1 MIDQTKQSTE
11 GKSLIRVRPRGFC
24 AGVVRAVD
32 IVELALQAYGPP
44 VYVHHEIVHNRY
56 VVEQL
61 RQNGAIFVETVEEV
75 PLGSVLVFS
84 AHGVPPTTR
93 EEARLRQLRVIDAT
107 CPLVT
112 KVHLE
117 ALKFARE
124 NRTIV
129 LIGHK
134 DHQEIVGTSGE
145 APEQTVVVDSVEAV
159 NQLEV
164 KDPSQL
170 AYLTQ
175 TTLSLYDTRE
185 IVARLRERFP
195 QIAGPASDD
204 ICYATQNRQE
214 AVEHVARDVELILVV
229 GSPNSSN
236 SNRLVEVA
244 RRSGVKARLIDDA
257 SMIQPEWLEGVESV
271 GLTAGASAPE
281 VLVEHVSDRLAGLG
295 FTDQRDFD
303 LIREDVRFTLP
314 PELAAVA
321 PRSSSSGRN

>member
-1 MIDQTKQSTE
+1 MVKQPGS
-11 GKSLIRVRPRGFC
+11 GKKLIRVGPRGFC

-32 IVELALQAYGPP
+32 IVELALQAYRPP

-56 VVEQL
+56 VVDGL
-61 RQNGAIFVETVEEV
+61 RERGAIFVEALQDV
-75 PLGSVLVFS
+75 PEGAVLIFS
-84 AHGVPPTTR
+84 AHGVPPSVR
-93 EEARLRQLRVIDAT
+93 DEAHLRKLWVIDAT

-124 NRTIV
+124 GRTII

-145 APEQTVVVDSVEAV
+145 APAQTVVVDSVEAV
-159 NQLEV
+159 DQLAV
-164 KDPSQL
+164 KDPQRL
-170 AYLTQ
+170 AFLTQ

-195 QIAGPASDD
+195 EIVGPSSDD

-214 AVEHVARDVELILVV
+214 AVESLARDVQLILVV

-244 RRSGVKARLIDDA
+244 ERCGVPARLIDDA
-257 SMIQPEWLEGVESV
+257 SGIRPEWLEGVESL

-281 VLVEHVSDRLAGLG
+281 VLVQQTSQRLAELG
-295 FTDQRDFD
+295 FTDQRDVD

-314 PELAAVA
+314 GELAHIA
-321 PRSSSSGRN
+321 PASAKA

>member
-1 MIDQTKQSTE
+1 MSYQTDSGSE

-56 VVEQL
+56 VVEEL
-61 RQNGAIFVETVEEV
+61 RKNGAIFVEAVEEV
-75 PLGSVLVFS
+75 PLGAVLVFS
-84 AHGVPPTTR
+84 AHGVPPNTR
-93 EEARLRQLRVIDAT
+93 DEARLRELRVIDAT

-124 NRTIV
+124 DRTII
-129 LIGHK
+129 LIGHR

-145 APEQTVVVDSVEAV
+145 APEKTVVVDSVEAV
-159 NQLEV
+159 DALEV
-164 KDPSQL
+164 EDPNRLSF
-170 AYLTQ
+170 LTQ
-175 TTLSLYDTRE
+175 TTLSIYDTQE
-185 IVARLRERFP
+185 IVSRLRERFP
-195 QIAGPASDD
+195 SIIGPASDD

-214 AVEHVARDVELILVV
+214 AVEHLAREVELILVV

-244 RRSGVKARLIDDA
+244 KRSGVQAQLIDSAKDID
-257 SMIQPEWLEGVESV
+257 SNWLEGVRRV

-281 VLVEHVSDRLAGLG
+281 VLVEQVSERLASLG
-295 FTDQRDFD
+295 YTNQRDLD

-314 PELAAVA
+314 PELTTIA
-321 PRSSSSGRN
+321 PASK

>member
-1 MIDQTKQSTE
+1 MVKQPGS
-11 GKSLIRVRPRGFC
+11 GKKLIRVGPRGFC

-32 IVELALQAYGPP
+32 IVELALQAYRPP

-56 VVEQL
+56 VVDGL
-61 RQNGAIFVETVEEV
+61 RERGAIFVEALQDV
-75 PLGSVLVFS
+75 PEGAVLIFS
-84 AHGVPPTTR
+84 AHGVPPSVR
-93 EEARLRQLRVIDAT
+93 DEAHLRKLRVIDAT

-124 NRTIV
+124 GRTII

-145 APEQTVVVDSVEAV
+145 APAQTVVVDSVEAV
-159 NQLEV
+159 DQLAV
-164 KDPSQL
+164 KDPQRL
-170 AYLTQ
+170 AFLTQ

-195 QIAGPASDD
+195 EIVGPSSDD

-214 AVEHVARDVELILVV
+214 AVESLARDVQLILVV

-244 RRSGVKARLIDDA
+244 KRCGVPARLIDDA
-257 SMIQPEWLEGVESV
+257 SGIRPEWLEGVESL

-281 VLVEHVSDRLAGLG
+281 VLVQQTSQRLAELG
-295 FTDQRDFD
+295 FTDQRDVD

-314 PELAAVA
+314 GELAHIA
-321 PRSSSSGRN
+321 PASAKA

>member
-1 MIDQTKQSTE
+1 MTKLQGQAGN
-11 GKSLIRVRPRGFC
+11 GKILLRVRPRGFC

-32 IVELALQAYGPP
+32 IVELALEAYGPP

-56 VVEQL
+56 VVDQL
-61 RQNGAIFVETVEEV
+61 RQRGAIFVEAVGEV
-75 PLGSVLVFS
+75 PRGAVLVFS
-84 AHGVPPTTR
+84 AHGVPPTVR
-93 EEARLRQLRVIDAT
+93 DEAKERGLRVIDAT

-124 NRTIV
+124 GRTII
-129 LIGHK
+129 LIGHR

-145 APEQTVVVDSVEAV
+145 APERTIVVDSVEAV
-159 NQLEV
+159 DRLEV
-164 KDPSQL
+164 DDASRL

-175 TTLSLYDTRE
+175 TTLSLYDTQE
-185 IVARLRERFP
+185 MVTRLRQRFP
-195 QIAGPASDD
+195 KIVGPASDD

-214 AVEHVARDVELILVV
+214 AVEHMAREVDLILVV

-244 RRSGVKARLIDDA
+244 ARAGVPARLIDDA
-257 SMIQPEWLEGVESV
+257 SGIQPEWLEGVRRV

-281 VLVEHVSDRLAGLG
+281 VLVEQVSERLAGFG
-295 FTDQRDFD
+295 FTDQRDLD

-314 PELAAVA
+314 AELAGVA
-321 PRSSSSGRN
+321 LGGKKA

>member
-1 MIDQTKQSTE
+1 MATE
-11 GKSLIRVRPRGFC
+11 AGRAKKLIRVGPRGFC

-32 IVELALQAYGPP
+32 IVELALQAYRPP
-44 VYVHHEIVHNRY
+44 VYVHHEIVHNRH
-56 VVEQL
+56 VVEAL
-61 RQNGAIFVETVEEV
+61 RRRGAIFVEAVTDV
-75 PLGSVLVFS
+75 PEGSVLIFS
-84 AHGVPPTTR
+84 AHGVPPTVR
-93 EEARLRQLRVIDAT
+93 EEAHLRRLRVIDAT

-117 ALKFARE
+117 ALRFARE
-124 NRTIV
+124 GRTII

-159 NQLEV
+159 DRLIVN
-164 KDPSQL
+164 DPEHL
-170 AYLTQ
+170 AFLTQ
-175 TTLSLYDTRE
+175 TTLSLYDTKE

-195 QIAGPASDD
+195 SITGPASDD

-214 AVEHVARDVELILVV
+214 AVEAVAREVQLILVV

-244 RRSGVKARLIDDA
+244 ERCGVTARLIDDA
-257 SMIQPEWLEGVESV
+257 GGIEPKWLEGVDSI

-281 VLVEHVSDRLAGLG
+281 VLVQQVSQHLAKLG
-295 FTDQRDFD
+295 FTDQRDVD

-314 PELAAVA
+314 PELAQIA
-321 PRSSSSGRN
+321 PLGAKA

>member
-1 MIDQTKQSTE
+1 
-11 GKSLIRVRPRGFC
+11 V
-24 AGVVRAVD
+24 
-32 IVELALQAYGPP
+32 
-44 VYVHHEIVHNRY
+44 
-56 VVEQL
+56 
-61 RQNGAIFVETVEEV
+61 
-75 PLGSVLVFS
+75 
-84 AHGVPPTTR
+84 
-93 EEARLRQLRVIDAT
+93 DAT

-117 ALKFARE
+117 ALRFARE
-124 NRTIV
+124 GRKII
-129 LIGHK
+129 LIGHR

-159 NQLEV
+159 DRLEV
-164 KDPSQL
+164 SDPEKL
-170 AYLTQ
+170 AFLTQ
-175 TTLSLYDTRE
+175 TTLSLYDTQE
-185 IVARLRERFP
+185 IVTRLRERFP
-195 QIAGPASDD
+195 SIQGPASDD

-214 AVEHVARDVELILVV
+214 AVEHMAHDVDLILVV

-244 RRSGVKARLIDDA
+244 VRAGVPARLIDDA
-257 SMIQPEWLEGVESV
+257 SMIQPEWLAEVSRV

-281 VLVEHVSDRLAGLG
+281 VLVEQVSERLAGFG

-321 PRSSSSGRN
+321 PGARRN

>member
-1 MIDQTKQSTE
+1 MAKQPGS
-11 GKSLIRVRPRGFC
+11 GKKLIRVGPRGFC

-32 IVELALQAYGPP
+32 IVELALQAYRPP

-56 VVEQL
+56 VVDGL
-61 RQNGAIFVETVEEV
+61 RERGAIFVEALQDV
-75 PLGSVLVFS
+75 PEGAVLIFS
-84 AHGVPPTTR
+84 AHGVPPSVR
-93 EEARLRQLRVIDAT
+93 DEAHLRKLWVIDAT

-124 NRTIV
+124 GRTII
-129 LIGHK
+129 LIGHR

-145 APEQTVVVDSVEAV
+145 APAQTVVVDGVEAV
-159 NQLEV
+159 DQLVV
-164 KDPSQL
+164 KDPQRL
-170 AYLTQ
+170 AFLTQ

-195 QIAGPASDD
+195 EIVGPSSDD

-214 AVEHVARDVELILVV
+214 AVESLARDVQLILVV

-244 RRSGVKARLIDDA
+244 KRCGVPARLIDDA
-257 SMIQPEWLEGVESV
+257 SGIRTEWLEGVESV

-281 VLVEHVSDRLAGLG
+281 VLVQQASQRLAELG
-295 FTDQRDFD
+295 FTDQRDVD

-314 PELAAVA
+314 GELAHIA
-321 PRSSSSGRN
+321 PASAKA

>member
-1 MIDQTKQSTE
+1 MTLQNESGSQAR
-11 GKSLIRVRPRGFC
+11 SLVRVSPRGFC

-56 VVEQL
+56 VVDQL
-61 RQNGAIFVETVEEV
+61 RRRGAIFVETVAEV
-75 PLGSVLVFS
+75 PRGAVLVFS

-93 EEARLRQLRVIDAT
+93 EEAQLRALRVIDAT

-112 KVHLE
+112 KVHFE
-117 ALKFARE
+117 ALKFVRE
-124 NRTIV
+124 NRTII
-129 LIGHK
+129 LIGHR

-145 APEQTVVVDSVEAV
+145 APEQTIVVDSVAAV
-159 NQLEV
+159 DALKV
-164 KDPSQL
+164 KDPDRL

-175 TTLSLYDTRE
+175 TTLSLYDTQE

-195 QIAGPASDD
+195 TIIGPASDD

-214 AVEHVARDVELILVV
+214 AVEQLAREVELILVV

-244 RRSGVKARLIDDA
+244 ERSGVRARLIDDA
-257 SMIQPEWLEGVESV
+257 NGIDPKWIEGVRRV

-281 VLVEHVSDRLAGLG
+281 VLVEQVSERLSALG
-295 FTDQRDFD
+295 FTDQHDLE

-314 PELAAVA
+314 PELVTIAPAANSV
-321 PRSSSSGRN
+321 

>member
-1 MIDQTKQSTE
+1 MAKQPGS
-11 GKSLIRVRPRGFC
+11 GKKLIRVGPRGFC

-32 IVELALQAYGPP
+32 IVELALQAYRPP

-56 VVEQL
+56 VVDGL
-61 RQNGAIFVETVEEV
+61 RERGAIFVEALQDV
-75 PLGSVLVFS
+75 PEGAVLIFS
-84 AHGVPPTTR
+84 AHGVPPSVR
-93 EEARLRQLRVIDAT
+93 DEAHLRKLWVIDAT

-124 NRTIV
+124 GRTII
-129 LIGHK
+129 LIGHR

-145 APEQTVVVDSVEAV
+145 APAQTVVVDGVEAV
-159 NQLEV
+159 DQLVV
-164 KDPSQL
+164 KDPQRL
-170 AYLTQ
+170 AFLTQ

-195 QIAGPASDD
+195 EIVGPSSDD

-214 AVEHVARDVELILVV
+214 AVESLARDVQLILVV

-244 RRSGVKARLIDDA
+244 KRCGVPARLIDDA
-257 SMIQPEWLEGVESV
+257 SGIRPEWLEGVESL

-281 VLVEHVSDRLAGLG
+281 VLVQQTSQRLAELG
-295 FTDQRDFD
+295 FTDQRDVD

-314 PELAAVA
+314 GELAHIA
-321 PRSSSSGRN
+321 PASAKA